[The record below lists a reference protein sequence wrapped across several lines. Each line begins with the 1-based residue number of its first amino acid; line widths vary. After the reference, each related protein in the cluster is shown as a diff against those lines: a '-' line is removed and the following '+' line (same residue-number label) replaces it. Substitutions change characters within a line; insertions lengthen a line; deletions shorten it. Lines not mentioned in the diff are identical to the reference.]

1 MYFYNLIKE
10 LSKNQKLLIFVD
22 MDGVIAYFDFG
33 KPGDF
38 FNKRPLFNN
47 IKILEKVNE
56 LPNVNLHILSV
67 CKKDTDIDDKNK
79 WLDKYAPFF
88 KERVIISKESNDN
101 ISAKILKANY
111 LKKVN
116 TKEKIVLIDDDN
128 QVLKVV
134 NKEVPDVIL
143 YQDSVLV
150 D

>member
-88 KERVIISKESNDN
+88 KESNDN
-101 ISAKILKANY
+101 VSAKILKANY

>member
-1 MYFYNLIKE
+1 M
-10 LSKNQKLLIFVD
+10 LLFLKK
-22 MDGVIAYFDFG
+22 G
-33 KPGDF
+33 
-38 FNKRPLFNN
+38 PLFL
-47 IKILEKVNE
+47 KKV
-56 LPNVNLHILSV
+56 
-67 CKKDTDIDDKNK
+67 T
-79 WLDKYAPFF
+79 
-88 KERVIISKESNDN
+88 
-101 ISAKILKANY
+101 KILKANY